1 MAVELPSAFWQKKN
15 GKNKVTREVISNPH
29 GPAPAGPYSPAIKT
43 GNLVYVS
50 GQTGFDPVTKEL
62 GSIEEQTKQV
72 LANLETVLSSAGLSL
87 ADVVKTN
94 IYLID
99 IADFA
104 AMNGVYGE
112 IMGDAPPART
122 TVAVA
127 ALPGG
132 ASIEIEVI
140 ANAG

>member
-1 MAVELPSAFWQKKN
+1 M
-15 GKNKVTREVISNPH
+15 TREVISNPH

-43 GNLVYVS
+43 GNLVFVS
-50 GQTGFDPVTKEL
+50 GQTGFNPVTREL
-62 GSIEEQTKQV
+62 EGIEAQTKQV
-72 LANLETVLSSAGLSL
+72 LANLETVLGSAGLSL
-87 ADVVKTN
+87 ADVVKAT
-94 IYLID
+94 IFLTD
-99 IADFA
+99 ITDFA
-104 AMNGVYGE
+104 AVNAVYRE